1 MPTPPTART
10 RYDGD
15 VVLKKDADFG
25 DILVLED
32 AEISLLGGIRP
43 PGVTVDEIAT
53 DALRRTRRPY
63 AEAHVGDHAGQAFA
77 SAGLSESIQ
86 KVTDR
91 LNRGGL
97 TDAERLLCSDPD
109 IYGALLVKALALPS
123 SDAARLAAAIRK
135 AAGTGAADDP
145 IGELLDEAEGIDPK
159 DTESIV
165 KSVRRNLRAEN
176 YLSAFES
183 YVAETVFR
191 RNDIRVAKGP
201 KPTDREKERFGRLLA
216 RLRTAGAS
224 IVAGTTERQVLKLHE
239 EVAAEGSVPSLI
251 DLWAE
256 PRGLQDRIDDAVM
269 GRMVTQLQRSSLDFS
284 IADPQKVY
292 ADTFA
297 LAYDTAVRSATS
309 SADPI
314 TLARPQAQT
323 LTPWDFRVDSFEAAE
338 EQGVLP
344 ENIRAAGALDY
355 VWWLGEVLNVYRLAD
370 ALVLRWAAGML
381 DISTPETS
389 SRLYRY
395 WQLRDDRVS
404 AEERGMLYRRVLNRG
419 ETEVLSR
426 MVVNEGFEPLW
437 HTLMEKV
444 AEYTELT
451 TDAAREMAVSRIPI
465 QRATKD
471 LQFNLT
477 ENMTGMA
484 LLQVTDMYMQLRE
497 AFDLLASDEITAQ
510 LSMGRRRSAW
520 TTIDRLHREELGS
533 APDVAGLRTLAVEGN
548 KVFQWIA
555 DFDPARTDADFET
568 FRDAAE
574 AWIIA
579 VASAGEAAPAGAAQ
593 DDRSQDPWGADDN
606 PDYKVDDGDTEDA
619 W

>member
-1 MPTPPTART
+1 MPMAPEARS
-10 RYDGD
+10 RYNGD
-15 VVLKKDADFG
+15 VVVKGDPDFG
-25 DILVLED
+25 DILVLGD
-32 AEISLLGGIRP
+32 AADALLTGVRP
-43 PGVTVDEIAT
+43 PGATIDEIARRAL
-53 DALRRTRRPY
+53 DAVRRPY
-63 AEAHVGDHAGQAFA
+63 VKAEIGELAGEMFA
-77 SAGLSESIQ
+77 KAGLSASIQ
-86 KVTDR
+86 RVTDR

-109 IYGALLVKALALPS
+109 VYGALLLKALSLPTIYAEAL
-123 SDAARLAAAIRK
+123 RAAIQK
-135 AAGTGAADDP
+135 APNAADDP
-145 IGELLDEAEGIDPK
+145 IFELVDEAEGIDPN

-176 YLSAFES
+176 YLSGFEA

-191 RNDIRVAKGP
+191 SNGISIAKMPG
-201 KPTDREKERFGRLLA
+201 KPTAEERQRFGRLLA
-216 RLRTAGAS
+216 RLRSAGVS
-224 IVAGTTERQVLKLHE
+224 IVAGTTERQVLGLQH
-239 EVAAEGSVPSLI
+239 EVASEGSVPSLI
-251 DLWAE
+251 DAWAA
-256 PRGLQDRIDDAVM
+256 PRNLKVKIDDAVM
-269 GRMVTQLQRSSLDFS
+269 GRMVAHLQRSGVDLT
-284 IADPQKVY
+284 IPNAQKIY

-314 TLARPQAQT
+314 TLTRPQAQT
-323 LTPWDFRVDSFEAAE
+323 LTPWDFRVDTFEAAE

-389 SRLYRY
+389 SKLYRF

-404 AEERGMLYRRVLNRG
+404 AEERGMVYRRVLGRG
-419 ETEVLSR
+419 DAQVLSR
-426 MVVNEGFEPLW
+426 MVVNDAFQPLW

-451 TDAAREMAVSRIPI
+451 ADAARELAVSRIPV

-497 AFDLLASDEITAQ
+497 AFDLLGADEVTAQ
-510 LSMGRRRSAW
+510 LSMGRRRSVW
-520 TTIDRLHREELGS
+520 TTIDRLHRDELGS
-533 APDVAGLRTLAVEGN
+533 APDIAGLRTLAVEGN
-548 KVFQWIA
+548 KAFQWIA
-555 DFDPARTDADFET
+555 DFDPGRTDGDFET

-579 VASAGEAAPAGAAQ
+579 AASVGEAAPAARDG
-593 DDRSQDPWGADDN
+593 DEEPQDPWADDS
-606 PDYKVDDGDTEDA
+606 DLKLDDAEEDA